1 MNKSTRIELAGAPAA
16 APSLSLRF
24 AVVARLLPRLL
35 PVAPSLLVGIVLAES
50 AQALLLHGEELIR
63 LRSRQTIPIPIVI
76 LIIAIAIGMGA
87 GGTGGAGGMCIVF
100 VFE

>member
-1 MNKSTRIELAGAPAA
+1 MPLTTPFCLPIPA

-35 PVAPSLLVGIVLAES
+35 PVAPSLLVGIIVLAES

-63 LRSRQTIPIPIVI
+63 LRSRQTIPIPIPTIVI
-76 LIIAIAIGMGA
+76 GIRSQYGVLVKRKGCVAMSL
-87 GGTGGAGGMCIVF
+87 
-100 VFE
+100 